1 MAETVS
7 PLVALSNDLAATVD
21 RAGRSIVA
29 VHARH
34 RLPSSGIHWRTGFV
48 VTADHAVK
56 REEEI
61 TVTLPDGRT
70 EPASLAARDPATD
83 IAVLRIDSA
92 LLSAATI
99 GPDDALQVGHIA
111 LAVGRGESGVT
122 ASLGVV
128 SALGGPW
135 RTWRG
140 GTIDRFVRLDLTLYP
155 GSSGGALIDVQGRV
169 LGLNT
174 SGLTRS
180 VDVAIPAATV
190 TRILDELLTRGR
202 VARGYLG
209 VGMQPVRVGDTRGVI
224 VLSVEPDGPAAQAG
238 LLVGDVLL
246 ALDGSPVRDTDD
258 VQAALRPENVGRRLA
273 ASVSR
278 GGASVQL
285 GIVVGERPSAGQ
297 GPGR

>member
-83 IAVLRIDSA
+83 IAVLRIDGA

-169 LGLNT
+169 
-174 SGLTRS
+174 
-180 VDVAIPAATV
+180 
-190 TRILDELLTRGR
+190 
-202 VARGYLG
+202 
-209 VGMQPVRVGDTRGVI
+209 
-224 VLSVEPDGPAAQAG
+224 
-238 LLVGDVLL
+238 
-246 ALDGSPVRDTDD
+246 
-258 VQAALRPENVGRRLA
+258 
-273 ASVSR
+273 
-278 GGASVQL
+278 
-285 GIVVGERPSAGQ
+285 
-297 GPGR
+297 